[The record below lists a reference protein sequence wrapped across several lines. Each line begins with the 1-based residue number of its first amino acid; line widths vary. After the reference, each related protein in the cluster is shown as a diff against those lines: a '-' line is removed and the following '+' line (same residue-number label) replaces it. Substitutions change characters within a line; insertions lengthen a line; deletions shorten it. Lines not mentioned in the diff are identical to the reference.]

1 MLIVEAP
8 DVEYA
13 SVVNLDFAAVNA
25 RADHVINS
33 CFGVWLGETR
43 RHEVARSYSQDHMA
57 FDYWIPELAA
67 EYSRGDGSRSE
78 VSNPA
83 RARRLYGVSDLL

>member
-13 SVVNLDFAAVNA
+13 NTVNPNFTTTNA
-25 RADHVINS
+25 RADHVINP
-33 CFGVWLGETR
+33 CFSIRVGETR
-43 RHEVARSYSQDHMA
+43 RHEVARSYSQDHLA

-67 EYSRGDGSRSE
+67 EYSRGDGFRSE
-78 VSNPA
+78 VSHSA
-83 RARRLYGVSDLL
+83 RARRLYGVSDFL